1 MDLKETLKHFI
12 QETEADLSEISWN
25 INDEIDSH
33 SLDPDP
39 DEGWHQTQ
47 MQQLAD
53 DYDEKEMHLKNLKQ
67 LLKMF
72 ENKDQ

>member
-1 MDLKETLKHFI
+1 MNLQETLLHFI
-12 QETEADLSEISWN
+12 QETEADMAEISWC

-33 SLDPDP
+33 SLDSDP

-53 DYDEKEMHLKNLKQ
+53 DYDEKEEHLNNLKK
-67 LLKMF
+67 LLELVK
-72 ENKDQ
+72 ND

>member
-1 MDLKETLKHFI
+1 MTLQETLLHFI
-12 QETEADLSEISWN
+12 QETEADMAEISWN
-25 INDEIDSH
+25 INDELDSH

-53 DYDEKEMHLKNLKQ
+53 DYDEKEEHLKNLKK
-67 LLKMF
+67 LLEIIK
-72 ENKDQ
+72 NG